1 MMIHE
6 LVFSAYIFPASLVPS
21 IPLLL
26 LLLLLLLPPPYLFTI
41 SSEQKIKKKTATMK
55 IAPWFFALGLAIHCI
70 EKRTEKAK
78 IMPTYGSLSDCVV
91 SIKTPSNLQAQE
103 GKVMAD
109 F

>member
-1 MMIHE
+1 
-6 LVFSAYIFPASLVPS
+6 
-21 IPLLL
+21 
-26 LLLLLLLPPPYLFTI
+26 
-41 SSEQKIKKKTATMK
+41 MK